1 MSNRNYGRCE
11 MEIDNVQVVKPF
23 GPLVMIA
30 QLPEGVIK
38 KLNEVVDVIKDKKDM
53 GARLAGV
60 IETESE
66 IPHSMLEEKKV
77 MNIFHALSRSY
88 IEQAYLNA
96 GLQDQWNAMDVKTQM
111 QSIWSV
117 SQYENEYNPQHNH
130 SHCQISAVLYLKI
143 PAMRPRNIPNKPREK
158 DGQIEF
164 TFCTN
169 ESIFTT
175 GSFVARPKPG
185 MCLLFP
191 NSLYHQVYPFQGSGE
206 RRSIAFNMAFK
217 GFSKSSGIQLAGDSV
232 NLYNETNHA
241 DTIPWR
247 VIEQGYHK

>member
-1 MSNRNYGRCE
+1 

-23 GPLVMIA
+23 GPLILIA
-30 QLPEGVIK
+30 QLPEGIIK
-38 KLNEVVDVIKDKKDM
+38 PLNEIVDVIKDKKDM

-77 MNIFHALSRSY
+77 MNVFHALSRSY
-88 IEQAYLNA
+88 LEQAYLNA
-96 GLQDQWNAMDVKTQM
+96 GLHDLWNAMNVKTQM

-130 SHCQISAVLYLKI
+130 SHCQISAVLYLKV
-143 PAMRPRNIPNKPREK
+143 PAMKPRNIPNKPKEK

-217 GFSKSSGIQLAGDSV
+217 GFSKSSGVQVAGDSV

-241 DTIPWR
+241 ETIPWKL
-247 VIEQGYHK
+247 IEQGYHK

>member
-1 MSNRNYGRCE
+1 
-11 MEIDNVQVVKPF
+11 MEIKNVHVVKPF
-23 GPLVMIA
+23 GPLILVA
-30 QLPEGVIK
+30 QLPEGFIK

-77 MNIFHALSRSY
+77 MEIFHALSRGY
-88 IEQAYLNA
+88 IEQAYLNS
-96 GLQDQWNAMDVKTQM
+96 GQKDLWNAMDVKTQM

-143 PAMRPRNIPNKPREK
+143 PAMKPRNIPNKPKEK

-164 TFCTN
+164 TFN
-169 ESIFTT
+169 SNHDIFTT

-191 NSLYHQVYPFQGSGE
+191 NSLFHQVYPFQGSGE
-206 RRSIAFNMAFK
+206 RRSIAFNMSYK
-217 GFSKSSGIQLAGDSV
+217 GFKKDSGIQIAGDSV
-232 NLYNETNHA
+232 NLYNETHHA

-247 VIEQGYHK
+247 RLEK

>member
-1 MSNRNYGRCE
+1 MSNRNYGGCE

-23 GPLVMIA
+23 GPLIMLA

-38 KLNEVVDVIKDKKDM
+38 KLNEIVDVIKDKKDM

-143 PAMRPRNIPNKPREK
+143 PAMKPRNIPNKPREK

>member
-1 MSNRNYGRCE
+1 
-11 MEIDNVQVVKPF
+11 MEIENVQLVKPF
-23 GPLVMIA
+23 GPLVMMA
-30 QLPEGVIK
+30 QLPEGIIK
-38 KLNEVVDVIKDKKDM
+38 LLDEIVDVIKDKKDM
-53 GARLAGV
+53 GTRLAGV
-60 IETESE
+60 IRTESE

-77 MNIFHALSRSY
+77 MNIFHALTRSY
-88 IEQAYLNA
+88 VEQGYLNA
-96 GLQDQWNAMDVKTQM
+96 GLKNLYDNLEVKTQM

-143 PAMRPRNIPNKPREK
+143 PAMKPRNIPNKPKEK

-217 GFSKSSGIQLAGDSV
+217 GFSKSSGVQVAGDSV

-241 DTIPWR
+241 ETIPWKL
-247 VIEQGYHK
+247 IEQGYHK

>member
-1 MSNRNYGRCE
+1 

-23 GPLVMIA
+23 GPLIMLA

-38 KLNEVVDVIKDKKDM
+38 KLNEIVDVIKDKKDM

-77 MNIFHALSRSY
+77 MNVFHALSRSY
-88 IEQAYLNA
+88 LEQAYLNA

-130 SHCQISAVLYLKI
+130 
-143 PAMRPRNIPNKPREK
+143 
-158 DGQIEF
+158 
-164 TFCTN
+164 
-169 ESIFTT
+169 
-175 GSFVARPKPG
+175 
-185 MCLLFP
+185 
-191 NSLYHQVYPFQGSGE
+191 
-206 RRSIAFNMAFK
+206 
-217 GFSKSSGIQLAGDSV
+217 
-232 NLYNETNHA
+232 
-241 DTIPWR
+241 
-247 VIEQGYHK
+247 

>member
-1 MSNRNYGRCE
+1 
-11 MEIDNVQVVKPF
+11 MEIKNVQVVKPF
-23 GPLVMIA
+23 GPLILVA
-30 QLPEGVIK
+30 QLPEGFIK
-38 KLNEVVDVIKDKKDM
+38 KLNDIVDVIKDKKDM
-53 GARLAGV
+53 GSRLAGV

-77 MNIFHALSRSY
+77 MDIFHALSRSY

-96 GLQDQWNAMDVKTQM
+96 NQKDIWDVMDVKTQM

-117 SQYENEYNPQHNH
+117 SQYENEYNPQHTH

-143 PAMRPRNIPNKPREK
+143 PAVKPRNISGKQEK

-164 TFCTN
+164 TYGQTD
-169 ESIFTT
+169 SVFTT

-191 NSLYHQVYPFQGSGE
+191 NNLYHQVYPFQGSGE
-206 RRSIAFNMAFK
+206 RRSIAFNMTYK
-217 GFSKSSGIQLAGDSV
+217 GFKKDSGIQIAGDSL
-232 NLYNETNHA
+232 NLYNETNYA
-241 DTIPWR
+241 DTVPWWR
-247 VIEQGYHK
+247 LDNV

>member
-1 MSNRNYGRCE
+1 

-23 GPLVMIA
+23 GPLILIA

-38 KLNEVVDVIKDKKDM
+38 PLNEIVDVIKDKKDM

-88 IEQAYLNA
+88 LEQAYLNA
-96 GLQDQWNAMDVKTQM
+96 GLHDQWNAMNVKTQM

-130 SHCQISAVLYLKI
+130 SHCQISAVLYLKV
-143 PAMRPRNIPNKPREK
+143 PAMKPRNIPNKPKEK

-206 RRSIAFNMAFK
+206 RRSIAFNMAYK
-217 GFSKSSGIQLAGDSV
+217 GFKKSNGIQLAGDSV

>member
-1 MSNRNYGRCE
+1 MSNRNYGGCE

-23 GPLVMIA
+23 GPLILIA

-143 PAMRPRNIPNKPREK
+143 PAMKPRNIPNKPREK

-175 GSFVARPKPG
+175 GSFLARPKPG

>member
-143 PAMRPRNIPNKPREK
+143 PAMKPRNIPNKPREK

>member
-1 MSNRNYGRCE
+1 MSNGNYGGCE

-23 GPLVMIA
+23 GPLIMLA

-88 IEQAYLNA
+88 LEQAYLNA
-96 GLQDQWNAMDVKTQM
+96 GLHDQWNAMNVKTQM

-143 PAMRPRNIPNKPREK
+143 PAMRPRNIPNKPKEK

-217 GFSKSSGIQLAGDSV
+217 GFSKSSGVQIAGDSV

-241 DTIPWR
+241 ETIPWKL
-247 VIEQGYHK
+247 IEQGYHK

>member
-1 MSNRNYGRCE
+1 MSNRNYGGCE

-23 GPLVMIA
+23 GPLIMLA

>member
-1 MSNRNYGRCE
+1 
-11 MEIDNVQVVKPF
+11 MEIKNVHVVKPF
-23 GPLVMIA
+23 GPLVMMA
-30 QLPEGVIK
+30 QLPEGFIK
-38 KLNEVVDVIKDKKDM
+38 KLNDIVDVIKDKKDM
-53 GARLAGV
+53 GSRLAGV

-77 MNIFHALSRSY
+77 MDIFHALSRSY

-96 GLQDQWNAMDVKTQM
+96 NQKDIWDVMDVKTQM

-117 SQYENEYNPQHNH
+117 SQYENEYNPQHTH

-143 PAMRPRNIPNKPREK
+143 PAVKPRNISGKQEK

-164 TFCTN
+164 TYGQTD
-169 ESIFTT
+169 SVFTT

-191 NSLYHQVYPFQGSGE
+191 NNLYHQVYPFQGSGE
-206 RRSIAFNMAFK
+206 RRSIAFNMSYK
-217 GFSKSSGIQLAGDSV
+217 GFKKDSGIQIAGDSL
-232 NLYNETNHA
+232 NLYNETNYA
-241 DTIPWR
+241 DTVPWWR
-247 VIEQGYHK
+247 LDNV

>member
-1 MSNRNYGRCE
+1 

-23 GPLVMIA
+23 GPLILIA

-38 KLNEVVDVIKDKKDM
+38 PLNEIVDVIKDRKDM

-143 PAMRPRNIPNKPREK
+143 PAMKPRNIPNKQREK

-169 ESIFTT
+169 ENIFTT

>member
-1 MSNRNYGRCE
+1 MSNGNYGGCE

-23 GPLVMIA
+23 GPLIMLA

-38 KLNEVVDVIKDKKDM
+38 KLNEVVDVIKDRKDM

-88 IEQAYLNA
+88 LEQAYLNA
-96 GLQDQWNAMDVKTQM
+96 GLHDQWNAMNVKTQM

-130 SHCQISAVLYLKI
+130 SHCQISAVLYLKV
-143 PAMRPRNIPNKPREK
+143 PAMKPRNIPNKPKEK

>member
-1 MSNRNYGRCE
+1 

-23 GPLVMIA
+23 GPLILIA

-53 GARLAGV
+53 GSRLAGV

-175 GSFVARPKPG
+175 GSFVARPKPC

>member
-23 GPLVMIA
+23 GPLIMLA

-88 IEQAYLNA
+88 LEQAYLNA
-96 GLQDQWNAMDVKTQM
+96 GLHDQWNAMNVKTQM

-130 SHCQISAVLYLKI
+130 SHCQISAVLYLKV
-143 PAMRPRNIPNKPREK
+143 PAMKPRNIPNKPKEK

-191 NSLYHQVYPFQGSGE
+191 NTLYHQVYPFQGSGE

-217 GFSKSSGIQLAGDSV
+217 GFSKSSGVQIAGDSV

-241 DTIPWR
+241 ETIPWKL
-247 VIEQGYHK
+247 IEQGYHK

>member
-1 MSNRNYGRCE
+1 
-11 MEIDNVQVVKPF
+11 MEIKNVHVVKPF
-23 GPLVMIA
+23 GPLVMMA
-30 QLPEGVIK
+30 QLPEGFIK
-38 KLNEVVDVIKDKKDM
+38 KLNDIVDVIKDKKDM
-53 GARLAGV
+53 GSRLAGV

-77 MNIFHALSRSY
+77 MDIFHALSRSY

-96 GLQDQWNAMDVKTQM
+96 NQKDIWDVMDVKTQM

-117 SQYENEYNPQHNH
+117 SQYENEYNPQHTH

-143 PAMRPRNIPNKPREK
+143 PAVKPRNISGKQEK

-164 TFCTN
+164 TYGQTD
-169 ESIFTT
+169 SVFTT

-191 NSLYHQVYPFQGSGE
+191 NNLYHQVYPFQGSGE
-206 RRSIAFNMAFK
+206 RRSIAFNMTYK
-217 GFSKSSGIQLAGDSV
+217 GFKKDSGIQIAGDSL
-232 NLYNETNHA
+232 NLYNETNYA
-241 DTIPWR
+241 DTVPWWR
-247 VIEQGYHK
+247 LDNV

>member
-1 MSNRNYGRCE
+1 
-11 MEIDNVQVVKPF
+11 MEIKDVQVVKPF
-23 GPLVMIA
+23 GPLIMLA
-30 QLPEGVIK
+30 QLPEGFIK

-77 MNIFHALSRSY
+77 MEIFHALSRGY

-96 GLQDQWNAMDVKTQM
+96 GQKDLWNAMDVKTQM

-143 PAMRPRNIPNKPREK
+143 PAMKPRNIPNKPKEK

-164 TFCTN
+164 TFN
-169 ESIFTT
+169 SNNDIFTT
-175 GSFVARPKPG
+175 GSFIARPKPG

-191 NSLYHQVYPFQGSGE
+191 NTLYHQVYPFQGSGE
-206 RRSIAFNMAFK
+206 RRSIAFNMTYK
-217 GFSKSSGIQLAGDSV
+217 GFSKSSGIQIAGDSV
-232 NLYNETNHA
+232 NLFNETYHA

-247 VIEQGYHK
+247 RLEK

>member
-1 MSNRNYGRCE
+1 

-23 GPLVMIA
+23 GPLIMLA

-96 GLQDQWNAMDVKTQM
+96 GLQDQWNAMDIKTQM

-143 PAMRPRNIPNKPREK
+143 PAMKPRNIPNKPREK

-191 NSLYHQVYPFQGSGE
+191 NTLYHQVYPFQGSGE
-206 RRSIAFNMAFK
+206 RRSIAFNMTYQGYK
-217 GFSKSSGIQLAGDSV
+217 KNNGIQIAGDSV
-232 NLYNETNHA
+232 NLYNEINHA
-241 DTIPWR
+241 DTIPWKNL
-247 VIEQGYHK
+247 EK

>member
-1 MSNRNYGRCE
+1 
-11 MEIDNVQVVKPF
+11 MEIKDVQVVKPF
-23 GPLVMIA
+23 GPLIMLA
-30 QLPEGVIK
+30 QLPEGFIK

-77 MNIFHALSRSY
+77 MEIFHALSRGY

-96 GLQDQWNAMDVKTQM
+96 GQKDLWNIMDVKTQM

-143 PAMRPRNIPNKPREK
+143 PAMKPRNIPNKPKEK

-164 TFCTN
+164 TFN
-169 ESIFTT
+169 SNNDIFTT

-191 NSLYHQVYPFQGSGE
+191 NTLYHQVYPFQGSGE
-206 RRSIAFNMAFK
+206 RRSIAFNMTYK
-217 GFSKSSGIQLAGDSV
+217 GFSKSSGIQIAGDSV
-232 NLYNETNHA
+232 NLFNETYHA

-247 VIEQGYHK
+247 RLEK

>member
-1 MSNRNYGRCE
+1 MSNRNYGGCE

-143 PAMRPRNIPNKPREK
+143 PAMKPRNIPNKPKEK

>member
-143 PAMRPRNIPNKPREK
+143 PAMRPRKIPNKPKEK

>member
-1 MSNRNYGRCE
+1 
-11 MEIDNVQVVKPF
+11 MEIKDVQVVKPF
-23 GPLVMIA
+23 GPLIMLA
-30 QLPEGVIK
+30 QLPEGFIK

-77 MNIFHALSRSY
+77 MDIFHALSRGY

-96 GLQDQWNAMDVKTQM
+96 GQKDLWNIMDVKTQM

-143 PAMRPRNIPNKPREK
+143 PAMKPRNIPNKPKEK

-164 TFCTN
+164 TFN
-169 ESIFTT
+169 SNNDIFTT

-191 NSLYHQVYPFQGSGE
+191 NTLYHQVYPFQGSGE
-206 RRSIAFNMAFK
+206 RRSIAFNMTYK
-217 GFSKSSGIQLAGDSV
+217 GFSKSSGIQIAGDSV
-232 NLYNETNHA
+232 NLYNETYHA

-247 VIEQGYHK
+247 RLEK